1 MKYINLLANPF
12 ELHCLFPTAKI
23 KSYQIIQDYSI
34 GKITLEVNNET
45 FELTHYIENLFDK
58 LSNLENILN
67 INSLYVSP
75 IDDLTIV
82 CDRKLWS
89 ELYFPLMRY
98 HKDIFEKLEKIYVE
112 RNVTVFFNFAFLEAV
127 DYEDY
132 EEYFLYDFKFNHIKI
147 SDYKLF
153 DGKKN
158 FYYDSF
164 YCLYHLLAEAQMQDI
179 LYPNTKVSKLNYHI
193 NFNKI
198 FENLNINGLINREY
212 IYSHLSLKPRYHRI
226 KFLLEANDANIL
238 KYGINNIN
246 EQFWEEYQKFTSE
259 KMIHTDNTKK
269 HSKNHLK
276 YFNKETFDKLLKI
289 KSEINI
295 TPNEPDFLYQ
305 HLKNYFVKK
314 EFNESYVEVVGET
327 HCIFD
332 LQYGFFTEKSIKPIL
347 AEKFAMIY
355 GSKKVYSEY
364 KKLGIDLFLDELG
377 LNGIEDKDELE
388 QIDMIVNSL
397 KTKNITFFKNLY
409 IEKYDIIKSNKEK
422 MINHF
427 CKIMNDVNF
436 LLLKE
441 NKKTKLI

>member
-1 MKYINLLANPF
+1 MKYINLLANPY
-12 ELHCLFPTAKI
+12 ELNCLFPTAKI
-23 KSYQIIQDYSI
+23 KSYQIIEDYSI

-45 FELTHYIENLFDK
+45 FELTHYVENLFDK

-147 SDYKLF
+147 SDYELF

-164 YCLYHLLAEAQMQDI
+164 YCLYHLLAEPQMKDI
-179 LYPNTKVSKLNYHI
+179 LYPNMKTSKLNYHI

-259 KMIHTDNTKK
+259 KMLHTDNTKK

-295 TPNEPDFLYQ
+295 TTNEPDFLYQ
-305 HLKNYFVKK
+305 HLKN
-314 EFNESYVEVVGET
+314 
-327 HCIFD
+327 
-332 LQYGFFTEKSIKPIL
+332 L
-347 AEKFAMIY
+347 
-355 GSKKVYSEY
+355 
-364 KKLGIDLFLDELG
+364 
-377 LNGIEDKDELE
+377 
-388 QIDMIVNSL
+388 
-397 KTKNITFFKNLY
+397 
-409 IEKYDIIKSNKEK
+409 
-422 MINHF
+422 
-427 CKIMNDVNF
+427 
-436 LLLKE
+436 
-441 NKKTKLI
+441 

>member
-1 MKYINLLANPF
+1 MKYINLLANPY

-23 KSYQIIQDYSI
+23 KSYEIIKDYLI
-34 GKITLEVNNET
+34 GKVTLEVNNEI
-45 FELTHYIENLFDK
+45 FELTHYNENLYDI
-58 LSNLENILN
+58 LENLENVLD
-67 INSLYVSP
+67 INSLYISP
-75 IDDLTIV
+75 INNLTIV

-98 HKDIFEKLEKIYVE
+98 HPDIFEKLEKIYVE
-112 RNVTVFFNFAFLEAV
+112 KNVTVFFNFAFLEAV

-147 SDYKLF
+147 SDYQLF
-153 DGKKN
+153 EGKKN

-164 YCLYHLLAEAQMQDI
+164 YCLYHLFAEQQLRDI
-179 LYPNTKVSKLNYHI
+179 LYPNTKQSKLNYHM
-193 NFNKI
+193 NFKKT
-198 FENLNINGLINREY
+198 FENLNINGLVNRSHR
-212 IYSHLSLKPRYHRI
+212 YSHLSLKPRYHRI
-226 KFLLEANDANIL
+226 KFLLEANDNDIL

-246 EQFWEEYQKFTSE
+246 EQFWEEYKNFTND
-259 KMIHTDNTKK
+259 KMVHTDNTKK

-276 YFNKETFDKLLKI
+276 YFNKETFNKLLKI

-295 TPNEPDFLYQ
+295 TPNEPDFLYD
-305 HLKNYFVKK
+305 HLKNYFEKK
-314 EFNESYVEVVGET
+314 EFNESYIEVTGET

-332 LQYGFFTEKSIKPIL
+332 LKYGFFTEKSIKPIL

-355 GSKKVYSEY
+355 GSKKVYTEY
-364 KKLGIDLFLDELG
+364 KKLGIDLFLDEFG

-397 KTKNITFFKNLY
+397 KNSSKTFLKNLY

-427 CKIMNDVNF
+427 CKIMNQVNF

-441 NKKTKLI
+441 KTN